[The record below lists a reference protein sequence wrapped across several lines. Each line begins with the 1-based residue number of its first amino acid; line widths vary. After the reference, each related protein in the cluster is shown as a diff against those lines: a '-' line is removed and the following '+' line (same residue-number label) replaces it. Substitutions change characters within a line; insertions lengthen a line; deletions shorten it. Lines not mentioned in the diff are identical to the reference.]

1 MGPAKRY
8 KHGSRSP
15 DLLEMPI
22 TGHRVDKVQEQERR
36 SEQASDSTSNAAPRS
51 ISCRLEE
58 EDHYQRGKR
67 NAVGKNE
74 PILSKEAQSVLPK
87 TLLSLTSQRRK
98 MRKIA
103 PARLQ
108 ETLYGREI
116 EEERVLGTSPLNPL
130 DKLMTG
136 TTSGHVRK
144 IDNIGELQE
153 IVTEHCMNHPYQNP
167 IQIRCEPDLATVH
180 ILSSAMIQNAFWRQV
195 LFSELAD
202 GGIDFKVMHEFR
214 KIATELSDKLVAM
227 RKILSTNSI
236 LGH

>member
-74 PILSKEAQSVLPK
+74 PILSKEARSVLHK
-87 TLLSLTSQRRK
+87 TLLSLTSERCK

-103 PARLQ
+103 PARLH
-108 ETLYGREI
+108 ETLYGREV

-130 DKLMTG
+130 DNLITR
-136 TTSGHVRK
+136 TTSSHIRK
-144 IDNIGELQE
+144 LDNIGELQE
-153 IVTEHCMNHPYQNP
+153 IVTEHRVDHSYQYP
-167 IQIRCEPDLATVH
+167 VYIRCEPDLPTVH
-180 ILSSAMIQNAFWRQV
+180 TLSSALIQNAFRRQ
-195 LFSELAD
+195 LLLHSLHD
-202 GGIDFKVMHEFR
+202 GALDFKLMHEF
-214 KIATELSDKLVAM
+214 SHVA
-227 RKILSTNSI
+227 
-236 LGH
+236 